1 MNKRKL
7 IKGVCLIA
15 AASIFSSLQTAMAQE
30 EEEGPSWS
38 ISGWINEGVTS
49 WDDGIDSGVAQ
60 LSDNG
65 TTLGSRITL
74 AGSTNLKG
82 NFINTAGFDVTL
94 EVLSNATPLIFS
106 NQQTIDTTGADI
118 GVLGSSA
125 YFGGKWGKITLGTQS
140 MPTDNIAVLADP
152 SLTLWS
158 GISPVFR
165 GNGFFI
171 RGLGAGASNENWGDF
186 LNCLTSNELTGIGG
200 IGIDCNG
207 IYRNGIRYDLP
218 AFGDV
223 SVAIGYAND
232 DVVDIAAKYNGKLG
246 NLNAV
251 FHIGYATNSDGGS
264 VVGATGGADNIQI
277 QGGLMHEDTGLFG
290 TLAVQFEEADGA
302 VAGTGD
308 DTDAYWFKGGIK
320 RQFSSIGDTA
330 LYFEYATYNDQYG
343 SGNVDGIIASE
354 VEHIGLSVDQYFG
367 SKLILYLKY
376 ENLSLDVEGDA
387 TALALYGAAEDL
399 TTVTFGVTFFF

>member
-1 MNKRKL
+1 MNKNRL
-7 IKGVCLIA
+7 IKGVCLVA

-38 ISGWINEGVTS
+38 ISGWINEAVAS

-65 TTLGSRITL
+65 TTLGSRITF

-82 NFINTAGFDVTL
+82 NFVTTAGFEVIL
-94 EVLSNATPLIFS
+94 EPLSNNTPLIFS
-106 NQQTIDTTGADI
+106 DQDTFDTTGADI

-125 YFGGKWGKITLGTQS
+125 YFGGNWGKITLGTQS

-165 GNGFFI
+165 GNGFAI
-171 RGLGAGASNENWGDF
+171 RGLGPGAGNTSWGSF

-218 AFGDV
+218 AFGNV

-264 VVGATGGADNIQI
+264 VVGATGGADNLQI
-277 QGGLMHEDTGLFG
+277 QGGLMDPGTGLFG
-290 TLAVQFEEADGA
+290 TIAIQFESADGA
-302 VAGTGD
+302 IAGSGD
-308 DTDAYWFKGGIK
+308 DTDAYWAKVGIK
-320 RQFSSIGDTA
+320 KGWSAVGDTA
-330 LYFEYATYNDQYG
+330 LYFEFANYNDQFG
-343 SGNVDGIIASE
+343 GGNVDGITGSE
-354 VEHIGLSVDQYFG
+354 VEHIGLSFDQYFG
-367 SKLILYLKY
+367 SKLILYVKY

-387 TALALYGAAEDL
+387 TAQALYGGAEDL
-399 TTVTFGVTFFF
+399 SFIVFGVTFFF

>member
-1 MNKRKL
+1 M
-7 IKGVCLIA
+7 IKKNFLQGAYLIA
-15 AASIFSSLQTAMAQE
+15 AAGLFFAAQTATAQDDDD
-30 EEEGPSWS
+30 GPSWS
-38 ISGWINEGVTS
+38 ISGWINEGVTA

-74 AGSTNLKG
+74 AGSKKLNDRGL
-82 NFINTAGFDVTL
+82 NAGFEVIL
-94 EVLSNATPLIFS
+94 EPLSNATPLIFS
-106 NQQTIDTTGADI
+106 DQQSIDTTGADI
-118 GVLGSSA
+118 SVLGSSA
-125 YFGGKWGKITLGTQS
+125 YVGGNWGKITVGTQS

-171 RGLGAGASNENWGDF
+171 RGLGAGALNDNWGDF

-207 IYRNGIRYDLP
+207 IYRNGIRYDFP
-218 AFGDV
+218 AWGNV

-232 DVVDIAAKYNGKLG
+232 DVVDVAAKYNGKLG

-264 VVGATGGADNIQI
+264 VVGATGGADNIQL
-277 QGGLMHEDTGLFG
+277 QGGLMDPNTGLFG

-302 VAGTGD
+302 IAGSGD

-320 RQFSSIGDTA
+320 KQWLGAGDTA
-330 LYFEYATYNDQYG
+330 LYFEYGTYNDQYG
-343 SGNVDGIIASE
+343 SGNDDGITGSE
-354 VEHIGLSVDQYFG
+354 VQHIGLSYDQYFG
-367 SKLILYLKY
+367 SDLILYIKY
-376 ENLSLDVEGDA
+376 ENLSLDVDGDA
-387 TALALYGAAEDL
+387 AVQALYGGAEDL
-399 TTVTFGVTFFF
+399 STFTFGLTYFF

>member
-1 MNKRKL
+1 VYL
-7 IKGVCLIA
+7 VA
-15 AASIFSSLQTAMAQE
+15 AASIFTSLPTAMAQ

-38 ISGWINEGVTS
+38 ISGWINEGMTS
-49 WDDGIDSGVAQ
+49 WDDGIDSGFAQ

-74 AGSTNLKG
+74 AGSTNLNDNG
-82 NFINTAGFDVTL
+82 LNAGFEVIL
-94 EVLSNATPLIFS
+94 EPLSRATPLIFS
-106 NQQTIDTTGADI
+106 DQQTIDTTGADI

-125 YFGGKWGKITLGTQS
+125 YFGGNWGKITLGTQS

-171 RGLGAGASNENWGDF
+171 RGLGAGASNANWGSF

-207 IYRNGIRYDLP
+207 IYRNGVRYDFP
-218 AFGDV
+218 AFGNV

-246 NLNAV
+246 DLNAV

-264 VVGATGGADNIQI
+264 VVGGTSAENIQI
-277 QGGLMHEDTGLFG
+277 QGGLMHEGTGLFG
-290 TLAVQFEEADGA
+290 TLAIQFEEADDA
-302 VAGTGD
+302 IAGSGD

-320 RQFSSIGDTA
+320 RQFTSIGDTA

-343 SGNVDGIIASE
+343 AGNVDGITGSE

-367 SKLILYLKY
+367 SKLIIYLKY
-376 ENLSLDVEGDA
+376 ENLSLDVDGDA
-387 TALALYGAAEDL
+387 NAQALYGAAEDL
-399 TTVTFGVTFFF
+399 SFLTLGVTFFF